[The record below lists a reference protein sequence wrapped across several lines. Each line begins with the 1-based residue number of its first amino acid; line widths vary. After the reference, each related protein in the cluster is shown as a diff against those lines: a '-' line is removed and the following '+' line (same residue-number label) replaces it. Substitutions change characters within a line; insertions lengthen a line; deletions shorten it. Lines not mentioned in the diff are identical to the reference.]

1 MTRGILLIL
10 GLIAAAWDWRTRTIP
25 NWLTIPVLLA
35 GLALNR
41 LDGLYGAGAA
51 LLVQVPFFVI
61 GMIGGGDVKLMAAAG
76 ALLGWREFFVLFLIV
91 SLLQG
96 LGALVLLAIHRGK
109 VDSLPRGPFF
119 LAGVAVYLF
128 IR

>member
-1 MTRGILLIL
+1 MHRGILLVL
-10 GLIAAAWDWRTRTIP
+10 GLIAAGWDWRTRTIP
-25 NWLTIPVLLA
+25 NWLTIPALSA

-41 LDGLYGAGAA
+41 LDGVYGLGVA
-51 LLVQVPFFVI
+51 LLIQVPFFFA

-76 ALLGWREFFVLFLIV
+76 ALLGWREFLILFLIV

-96 LGALVLLAIHRGK
+96 LGALVLLAARRGK
-109 VDSLPRGPFF
+109 LDSLPRGPFF
-119 LAGVAVYLF
+119 LAGVAVYLL

>member
-1 MTRGILLIL
+1 MTRGILLVL
-10 GLIAAAWDWRTRTIP
+10 GLITAAWDWRTRTIP
-25 NWLTIPVLLA
+25 NWLTIPAVLA

-51 LLVQVPFFVI
+51 LLIQAPFFAI

-91 SLLQG
+91 SLFQG
-96 LGALVLLAIHRGK
+96 LGALVLLAVRRGR
-109 VDSLPRGPFF
+109 VDTLPRGPFF